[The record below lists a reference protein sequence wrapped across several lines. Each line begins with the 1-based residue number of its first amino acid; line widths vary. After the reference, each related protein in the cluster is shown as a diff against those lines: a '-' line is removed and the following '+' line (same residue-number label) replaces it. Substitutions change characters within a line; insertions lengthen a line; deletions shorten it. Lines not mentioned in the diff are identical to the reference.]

1 MSDGAFCLNK
11 LSWHDL
17 PPVGKAPKGQSRDVE
32 TMDSPAKNATQVT
45 FTALTFAQL
54 GIHICIKS
62 PNTKLRS
69 HVDVPM
75 RFCVF

>member
-1 MSDGAFCLNK
+1 MSDGELCLNK

-32 TMDSPAKNATQVT
+32 TMDSPVKNATQAT

-54 GIHICIKS
+54 GWVYIS
-62 PNTKLRS
+62 A
-69 HVDVPM
+69 
-75 RFCVF
+75 

>member
-1 MSDGAFCLNK
+1 MSDGALCLNK

-32 TMDSPAKNATQVT
+32 TMDSPVKNATQVT
-45 FTALTFAQL
+45 FTALTLAQL
-54 GIHICIKS
+54 GKHICIKS

-75 RFCVF
+75 RLYVF